1 MSTPNVRTRRRKE
14 RKLWRTALVVSLL
27 FHLLVLVFGGRR
39 PIPLSPFAAAGPKA
53 GDTRAARG
61 GMQTM
66 NITVPPPRPIVPPP
80 MPVLAEIEFDPVEFD
95 SEPQFDLAAL
105 LGERP
110 GDGPPGLDGDGEGD
124 GGDATEGT
132 ATVTPPKPRG
142 MILPPDHKDLK
153 DNEVTVWVFVNEHGQ
168 VVADS
173 TRLEPPTRNRD
184 LNRQLIQRAAQ
195 WIFLPATR
203 HGQPVAAWTNF
214 RFGLSGTGRTPSRD
228 R

>member
-14 RKLWRTALVVSLL
+14 RKLWRTALAVSLL
-27 FHLLVLVFGGRR
+27 FHLLVLVVGGRR

-53 GDTRAARG
+53 GDARAARG
-61 GMQTM
+61 GTQMM

-80 MPVLAEIEFDPVEFD
+80 IPVPAVVEFEPVEFD

-124 GGDATEGT
+124 GGEATEGLSS
-132 ATVTPPKPRG
+132 VTPPMHRG
-142 MILPPDHKDLK
+142 VILPPVHKDLK
-153 DNEVTVWVFVNEHGQ
+153 DNEVTVWVFVNEHGR

-184 LNRQLIQRAAQ
+184 LNRQLMQRAAQ
-195 WIFLPATR
+195 WIFVPATR
-203 HGQPVAAWTNF
+203 HGQPVAAWTKF
-214 RFGLSGTGRTPSRD
+214 TFGMSGPGRAPSPD

>member
-14 RKLWRTALVVSLL
+14 RKLWRNALVVSLL

-53 GDTRAARG
+53 GDARAARG
-61 GMQTM
+61 GTQMM

-80 MPVLAEIEFDPVEFD
+80 IPVLAEVEFEPVEFD

-110 GDGPPGLDGDGEGD
+110 GDEPPGLDGDGEGD
-124 GGDATEGT
+124 GGDATEGVSSV
-132 ATVTPPKPRG
+132 APPKPKG
-142 MILPPDHKDLK
+142 MIIPPEHDVLK
-153 DNEVTVWVFVNEHGQ
+153 KTEIVVWVFVNEHGQ

-184 LNRQLIQRAAQ
+184 YNRQIISEAAR
-195 WIFLPATR
+195 WIFYPA
-203 HGQPVAAWTNF
+203 HKGGQPVAAWTSF
-214 RFGLSGTGRTPSRD
+214 KFGMSGTRRTPSPD

>member
-14 RKLWRTALVVSLL
+14 RKLWRTALAASLL

-53 GDTRAARG
+53 GDARAARG

-66 NITVPPPRPIVPPP
+66 NVTVPPPRPIVPPP
-80 MPVLAEIEFDPVEFD
+80 MPVLAEIEFDAVEFD

-124 GGDATEGT
+124 GGEATEGT
-132 ATVTPPKPRG
+132 ATVTPPRTRNV
-142 MILPPDHKDLK
+142 IYPPSHKALK
-153 DNEVTVWVFVNEHGQ
+153 GTEVKVWVFVNEHGQ
-168 VVADS
+168 VVGDS
-173 TRLEPPTRNRD
+173 TRLEPPTRDRG
-184 LNRQLIQRAAQ
+184 LNRQLVREAAQ
-195 WIFLPATR
+195 WLFYPATR
-203 HGQPVAAWTNF
+203 YGQPVAAWYTVSI
-214 RFGLSGTGRTPSRD
+214 GLSGTGHDPSRD